1 MKKKKI
7 IILSVIIIIIAL
19 LAFSFVKKRKTA
31 EENTTKVE
39 LGTIQ
44 KTVDETGTVFSKKV
58 NTFYSNMSQKVDK
71 LNVSIGDRVKKGDI
85 ILTYE
90 NNYDLEVKSL
100 QKQIDSITASYN
112 EASRGADFQEVSNA
126 KLTISTVENN
136 LDLAVSSFEKVKELY
151 QNGAVS
157 KVEYEEADNKVKI
170 LQNQLQEAKN
180 NYALLLKGVSNN
192 IKTQYEAQVEEIMVQ
207 MQILQKKQEQATI
220 KAEFDGIIT
229 ELNVEEKSMTQL
241 GEIVVEIQDDSSLGI
256 YVELLAD
263 EASEVKNDM
272 KFVVLEQNSDDNDDI
287 IGELKVNRIHPKAL
301 SKISDLGVEQKRVR
315 VEADILENKNK
326 LRIGTEVDVKIIL
339 EQHEGVLLLQKDAVY
354 EIDGKKYVILKMG
367 ENQQEREITTNLE
380 NDKYYEITSGLNEND
395 VVLLE
400 NNED

>member
-19 LAFSFVKKRKTA
+19 LAFSFAKKRNTA

-90 NNYDLEVKSL
+90 NNYDLEIKSL

-272 KFVVLEQNSDDNDDI
+272 KFVVLEQKSDDNDDI
-287 IGELKVNRIHPKAL
+287 IEELKVNRIHPKAL

-315 VEADILENKNK
+315 VETDILENKNK
-326 LRIGTEVDVKIIL
+326 LRIGAEVDVKIIL
-339 EQHEGVLLLQKDAVY
+339 EQHENVLLLQKEAVY
-354 EIDGKKYVILKMG
+354 EKNEKKYVILKNG
-367 ENQQEREITTNLE
+367 ENQQEQEITTNLE

-400 NNED
+400 NNEI

>member
-19 LAFSFVKKRKTA
+19 LAFSFAKKQNA
-31 EENTTKVE
+31 ADENTTKVE

-44 KTVDETGTVFSKKV
+44 KTVDETGTVYSKKV

-71 LNVSIGDRVKKGDI
+71 LSVSIGDRVKKGDI

-90 NNYDLEVKSL
+90 NNYDLEIKSL

-126 KLTISTVENN
+126 KLTINTIENN
-136 LDLAVSSFEKVKELY
+136 LDLALSSFEKINQLY
-151 QNGAVS
+151 QDGAVS

-180 NYALLLKGVSNN
+180 NYELLLKGVSNN

-263 EASEVKNDM
+263 EASEVKTDM
-272 KFVVLEQNSDDNDDI
+272 KFVVLEQNSDDMDDI
-287 IGELKVNRIHPKAL
+287 IEELKVNRIHPKAL

-339 EQHEGVLLLQKDAVY
+339 EQHDGVLLLQKDAVY
-354 EIDGKKYVILKMG
+354 EKNEKKYVTIKKG
-367 ENQQEREITTNLE
+367 EQLQEQEITTNLE
-380 NDKYYEITSGLNEND
+380 NDKYYEITSGLSEND
-395 VVLLE
+395 VVLIE
-400 NNED
+400 KNED